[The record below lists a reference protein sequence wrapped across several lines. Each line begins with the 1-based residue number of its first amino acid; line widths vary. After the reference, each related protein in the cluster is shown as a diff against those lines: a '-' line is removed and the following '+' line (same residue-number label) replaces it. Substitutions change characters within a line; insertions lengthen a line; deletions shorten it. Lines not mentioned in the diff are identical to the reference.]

1 MEVVKNQIDELNATL
16 TVNVANSD
24 VEENVEKTLKEYR
37 RKANVPGFR
46 PGNVPI
52 GLIKKMYGTAVRV
65 DELNKTVSKAITD
78 YITENKLNILGDPL
92 PSESQEQ
99 IDLEKNDSFSFIFDI
114 ALAPEFEVKLSK
126 EDKLTKYLINID
138 DKMLE
143 DGVEQNKQRF
153 GGFENIEKSTEESML
168 TVDMTELTPEGEL
181 KENGLELF
189 DSSISLKV
197 IKDENIKK
205 ELVGLEINT
214 IKDIDLKLA
223 YPNDTELSSLL
234 GVSKEDLDKLSNLFR
249 ITIKLIK
256 EYRAAELN
264 QELFDK
270 VFGENAVSSEA
281 EFVEKIKEEMQSAYL
296 RETKYKLFL
305 DAKEAVIK
313 KTNMTLPEAFLE
325 RWIKVSNKE
334 LTEEQ
339 IKNEFPRFI
348 EDLKWTLIK
357 TNIAKTNEFKVNDE
371 DLENAAKEQLRAQ
384 FVQYGM
390 SNIPEDILDKYAK
403 ESLQNKEELNK
414 FYERAIEDKVVDFII
429 DEFELEEKEI
439 SLDEFYKLFN

>member
-1 MEVVKNQIDELNATL
+1 
-16 TVNVANSD
+16 
-24 VEENVEKTLKEYR
+24 
-37 RKANVPGFR
+37 
-46 PGNVPI
+46 
-52 GLIKKMYGTAVRV
+52 
-65 DELNKTVSKAITD
+65 
-78 YITENKLNILGDPL
+78 
-92 PSESQEQ
+92 
-99 IDLEKNDSFSFIFDI
+99 
-114 ALAPEFEVKLSK
+114 
-126 EDKLTKYLINID
+126 
-138 DKMLE
+138 
-143 DGVEQNKQRF
+143 F

-371 DLENAAKEQLRAQ
+371 DLENVAKEQLRAQ